1 MICWQGTS
9 TREVKKRRPGDTTRK
24 TCAAEFLSILISRF
38 VVEKKTQVS
47 QVLMDG
53 VYSEKSPLFLLR
65 GQIWEQV
72 VLPRIMT
79 ELEFYWRK
87 LAKQGRTP
95 EEAARYHMKRNGEPH
110 HSIVNLLPPPPP
122 TDSKL
127 LYHNIVTGLW
137 VTLNWQ
143 IW

>member
-1 MICWQGTS
+1 M
-9 TREVKKRRPGDTTRK
+9 
-24 TCAAEFLSILISRF
+24 
-38 VVEKKTQVS
+38 VEKKTQVS
-47 QVLMDG
+47 EVLMDG

-110 HSIVNLLPPPPP
+110 HSIVNLLPPPPQAALSQYCHRAMGHP
-122 TDSKL
+122 ELANLVQTEE
-127 LYHNIVTGLW
+127 GLSVETFTEKFW
-137 VTLNWQ
+137 
-143 IW
+143 IYMI

>member
-1 MICWQGTS
+1 MICWQGTTN
-9 TREVKKRRPGDTTRK
+9 TREVKK
-24 TCAAEFLSILISRF
+24 RF

-122 TDSKL
+122 SCFIT
-127 LYHNIVTGLW
+127 
-137 VTLNWQ
+137 TLSQ
-143 IW
+143 GYGSP

>member
-1 MICWQGTS
+1 MICWQGTN
-9 TREVKKRRPGDTTRK
+9 TREVKKRRPGDTRK
-24 TCAAEFLSILISRF
+24 TCAAEFLSILVSRF

-72 VLPRIMT
+72 VRLRIMT

-110 HSIVNLLPPPPP
+110 HSIVNLLPPKPIASCFI
-122 TDSKL
+122 T
-127 LYHNIVTGLW
+127 
-137 VTLNWQ
+137 TLSQ
-143 IW
+143 GYGSP

>member
-9 TREVKKRRPGDTTRK
+9 TREVKKRRPGDRRK

-110 HSIVNLLPPPPP
+110 HSIVNLL
-122 TDSKL
+122 L
-127 LYHNIVTGLW
+127 
-137 VTLNWQ
+137 
-143 IW
+143 

>member
-1 MICWQGTS
+1 M
-9 TREVKKRRPGDTTRK
+9 
-24 TCAAEFLSILISRF
+24 
-38 VVEKKTQVS
+38 VEKETQVS

-110 HSIVNLLPPPPP
+110 MAIIALSTYYPLPPKPIASCFI
-122 TDSKL
+122 T
-127 LYHNIVTGLW
+127 
-137 VTLNWQ
+137 TLSQ
-143 IW
+143 GYGSP